1 MNALIAALP
10 LIICIV
16 LMIGLNMGAKK
27 ALPITW
33 LLTCVVALLV
43 WKQPFVQ
50 VAARSISGALGSIG
64 TLAIVFG
71 AILVMNTLKQSGA
84 VSAIQRM
91 FKNINPDRRV
101 QVVIIGFIFGAF
113 IEGAAGFG
121 TPAAL
126 AAPLLISV
134 GFPPLC
140 AAVVALIY
148 NSVPVSFGAV
158 GTPTNTAA
166 STILSAVQERI
177 PEMTQPD
184 LAAEL
189 AKWTSLGH
197 ATCCLFIVFIGV
209 FVMCKMFGKNK
220 SGKDAFAALPFCLAV
235 SVIFDIFYLL
245 IAWTIGP
252 DIASLLGA
260 IITLFVILFFA
271 KKGIM
276 CPKGEVWDFE
286 PKDQWDNS
294 WKSTVEVKEDVDNG
308 MSLALAWVPYILIA
322 GLLVVTRLGASKF
335 ATYCNWLKGA
345 AFTVSIKNIL
355 GVEGANWSWQWGWC
369 PGIIPFVLVCLITF
383 GLHKM
388 PKEKIS
394 ASFKDTCKQI
404 VGAFIA
410 IIFGCA
416 LTEIYRYTGGAD
428 AAIDTSMLL
437 SIAYA
442 LANLF
447 QGAYIIIA
455 PLIGVLGAYMS
466 GSNTVSNTLFSSL
479 QYTTADVLKY
489 SPIIMVALQSIG
501 GAAGNMVCVN
511 NVVSACA
518 TTGTSGNEG
527 KIIKANFL
535 PCIIYCAVAILVLGV
550 GCILIAGADPLN
562 LVALARDSIVK
573 RQFSYGDRF
582 HLSPF
587 KLPKITTFL
596 QNRS

>member
-1 MNALIAALP
+1 MNAIIAALP
-10 LIICIV
+10 LIVCIV
-16 LMIGLNMGAKK
+16 LMIAFNMGAKK

-33 LLTCVVALLV
+33 LLTCIVALLV
-43 WKQPFVQ
+43 WKQPFIQ

-64 TLAIVFG
+64 TLVIVFG

-84 VSAIQRM
+84 VSTIQSM
-91 FKNINPDRRV
+91 FKSINPDRRV

-140 AAVVALIY
+140 AAIVALIY

-166 STILSAVQERI
+166 NTILSGVKEI
-177 PEMTQPD
+177 KGLEEITQPEV
-184 LAAEL
+184 AAEL

-197 ATCCLFIVFIGV
+197 ATACLFIVFIGV
-209 FVMCKMFGKNK
+209 FVMCKLFGKNK
-220 SGKDAFAALPFCLAV
+220 SGKDAFAALPFCLSV

-260 IITLFVILFFA
+260 IITLFIVLFMA

-276 CPKGEVWDFE
+276 CPKGEPWDFE
-286 PKDQWDNS
+286 PQDQWDTS
-294 WKSTVEVKEDVDNG
+294 WKSTVKVAADVDNG
-308 MSLALAWVPYILIA
+308 MSLGLAWVPYILIA
-322 GLLVVTRLGASKF
+322 AVLVITRIGASKF
-335 ATYCNWLKGA
+335 ATYCNWLKGS
-345 AFTVSIKNIL
+345 AFTISIANIL
-355 GVEGANWSWQWGWC
+355 GVEGANFSWQWGWC
-369 PGIIPFVLVCLITF
+369 PGLIPFVLICLVTF
-383 GLHKM
+383 AIHKM
-388 PKEKIS
+388 PGEKIKS
-394 ASFKDTCKQI
+394 AFTDTCKQI

-428 AAIDTSMLL
+428 AAISTSMLL
-437 SIAYA
+437 SIAQA

-447 QGAYIIIA
+447 KQAYVIICPI
-455 PLIGVLGAYMS
+455 IGVLGAYMS

-479 QYTTADVLKY
+479 QYTTALEVGL

-501 GAAGNMVCVN
+501 GAAGNMICVN

-518 TTGTSGNEG
+518 TTGTAGNEG
-527 KIIKANFL
+527 KIIKTNAL
-535 PCIIYCAVAILVLGV
+535 PCLIYCVITIIVLG
-550 GCILIAGADPLN
+550 GLMLAGTDPLN
-562 LVALARDSIVK
+562 IVALAGK
-573 RQFSYGDRF
+573 
-582 HLSPF
+582 
-587 KLPKITTFL
+587 
-596 QNRS
+596 

>member
-1 MNALIAALP
+1 MNAIIAALP

-16 LMIGLNMGAKK
+16 LMIGFNMGAKK

-140 AAVVALIY
+140 AAIVALIY

-177 PEMTQPD
+177 PDMTQPD

-197 ATCCLFIVFIGV
+197 SVACLFIVFIGV

-220 SGKDAFAALPFCLAV
+220 SGKEAFAALPFCLAV

-260 IITLFVILFFA
+260 IITLFIVLFMA
-271 KKGIM
+271 KKGIL
-276 CPKGEVWDFE
+276 CPKGEAWDFE
-286 PKDQWDNS
+286 PKDAWDS
-294 WKSTVEVKEDVDNG
+294 TWKSTVAVAEDVDNG
-308 MSLALAWVPYILIA
+308 MSLALAWTPYILIA
-322 GLLVVTRLGASKF
+322 AILVITRIGSSKF
-335 ATYCNWLKGA
+335 ATYCNWLKGS
-345 AFTVSIKNIL
+345 AFTIAIKNIL

-369 PGIIPFVLVCLITF
+369 PGIIPFVLVCIITF

-388 PKEKIS
+388 PGEKIK
-394 ASFKDTCKQI
+394 ASFSDTCKQI

-428 AAIDTSMLL
+428 AAIETSMLL

-489 SPIIMVALQSIG
+489 SPIVMVALQSIG

-527 KIIKANFL
+527 KIIKANFV

-550 GCILIAGADPLN
+550 GCILIGQVDPLN
-562 LVALARDSIVK
+562 LVALAK
-573 RQFSYGDRF
+573 
-582 HLSPF
+582 
-587 KLPKITTFL
+587 
-596 QNRS
+596 

>member
-1 MNALIAALP
+1 MNAIIAALP
-10 LIICIV
+10 LIICVV
-16 LMIGLNMGAKK
+16 LMIGFNMGAKK

-101 QVVIIGFIFGAF
+101 QVIIIGFIFGAF

-140 AAVVALIY
+140 AAIVALIY

-166 STILSAVQERI
+166 STILSGVQELI
-177 PEMTQPD
+177 PDMTQPD

-197 ATCCLFIVFIGV
+197 SVCCLFIVFIGV

-220 SGKDAFAALPFCLAV
+220 SGKDAFAALPFALAV

-260 IITLFVILFFA
+260 IITLFIVLFMA
-271 KKGIM
+271 KKGIL
-276 CPKGEVWDFE
+276 CPKGEPWDFE
-286 PKDQWDNS
+286 PKEAWDSS
-294 WKSTVEVKEDVDNG
+294 WKSTVSVAEDVDNG
-308 MSLALAWVPYILIA
+308 MSLALAWTPYILIA
-322 GLLVVTRLGASKF
+322 AILVITRIGASKF
-335 ATYCNWLKGA
+335 GTYCAWLKGS
-345 AFTVSIKNIL
+345 AFTIKIANIL
-355 GVEGANWSWQWGWC
+355 GVEGASWSWQWGWC

-388 PKEKIS
+388 SSDKIK
-394 ASFKDTCKQI
+394 ASFSSTCKQI

-428 AAIDTSMLL
+428 AAIERSMLL

-442 LANLF
+442 LADLF
-447 QGAYIIIA
+447 QGAYIIIC

-479 QYTTADVLKY
+479 QYTTALVLKY
-489 SPIIMVALQSIG
+489 SPIVMVALQSIG

-550 GCILIAGADPLN
+550 GCMLIGGVDPLN
-562 LVALARDSIVK
+562 LIALSAK
-573 RQFSYGDRF
+573 
-582 HLSPF
+582 
-587 KLPKITTFL
+587 
-596 QNRS
+596 